1 MGHGKSCARGA
12 HELVGPPHVSG
23 PSGVAQGLAAESRA
37 RGFEVL
43 EIDLE
48 GDPAYDLLD
57 EVVYYHLLFEAC
69 GEV

>member
-1 MGHGKSCARGA
+1 
-12 HELVGPPHVSG
+12 
-23 PSGVAQGLAAESRA
+23 VAQGLAAESRA

-69 GEV
+69 GEHVKFRDFFPASCSAGPQKCGCQLCQ